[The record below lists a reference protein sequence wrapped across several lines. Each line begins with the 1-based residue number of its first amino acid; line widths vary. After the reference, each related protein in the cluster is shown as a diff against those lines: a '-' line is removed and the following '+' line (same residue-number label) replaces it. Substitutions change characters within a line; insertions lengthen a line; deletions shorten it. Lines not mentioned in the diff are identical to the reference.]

1 MYNQH
6 FCMLYPTLISI
17 YQTIE
22 WIPYSRLPMP
32 IYSSNYREVVSFVV
46 LTKYESCALLIATY

>member
-1 MYNQH
+1 
-6 FCMLYPTLISI
+6 MLYPTLISI